1 MNIKRIKYGVMEI
14 EKEFGRLTFAKA
26 ILSFRLCEEMTQIK
40 MAKKLK
46 ISKQSL
52 CDLEKGRRI
61 PSPSRAAK
69 IAKNLGMH
77 PETFIQL
84 AITDQF
90 NEEKLNYDVKVTSR
104 SKKASG
110 L

>member
-1 MNIKRIKYGVMEI
+1 
-14 EKEFGRLTFAKA
+14 
-26 ILSFRLCEEMTQIK
+26 
-40 MAKKLK
+40 MAKKLN